1 MESWLIACWPFI
13 LFRQNATFCG
23 SFLPKFRKHV
33 SKLVQKYIHIYI
45 YICSCYDC
53 ILTVQIESA
62 FSPDAS
68 TTASLRLASTVTDLP

>member
-1 MESWLIACWPFI
+1 MESWLIACWPCI
-13 LFRQNATFCG
+13 LFRQNAGYFCQNSASMFQNG
-23 SFLPKFRKHV
+23 FISI
-33 SKLVQKYIHIYI
+33 YIYIYI